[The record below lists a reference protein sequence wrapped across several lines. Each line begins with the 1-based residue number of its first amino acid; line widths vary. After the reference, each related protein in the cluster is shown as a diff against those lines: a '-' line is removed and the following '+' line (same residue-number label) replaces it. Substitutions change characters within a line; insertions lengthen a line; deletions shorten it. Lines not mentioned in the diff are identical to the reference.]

1 MGWEHGYELSK
12 RASSGDGTPYAPRIK
27 LDFHIARVDVT
38 SSNLNEIHDGA
49 ELRRTLSSILQVSD
63 SLTAEQTEI
72 VEDFYFYLFAFAR
85 EQRFSDEKT
94 STLLSICREVFDG
107 DTATNDPAKHM
118 GTSFERLQSMLLRH
132 AVFRPPKSIGVFDE
146 ADVKAILNYLLH
158 NYYRH
163 WRLYKV
169 CFTKRLQATFTQTA
183 PFGVEAPAAY
193 RPLAELLPL
202 GAAPDDGAGAADA
215 GAPPAAADDAAEE
228 EGA

>member
-1 MGWEHGYELSK
+1 MG
-12 RASSGDGTPYAPRIK
+12 

-38 SSNLNEIHDGA
+38 STNLNEIHDGV
-49 ELRRTLSSILQVSD
+49 ELRRTLNSILSVSD
-63 SLTAEQTEI
+63 SLSAEQTEI
-72 VEDFYFYLFAFAR
+72 VQDFYFYLFAFAR

-94 STLLSICREVFDG
+94 STLLSISREVFDG
-107 DTATNDPAKHM
+107 DMGTNDPAKHM
-118 GTSFERLQSMLLRH
+118 GTSFERLQDMLLRH

-146 ADVKAILNYLLH
+146 ADVKAILNWMLH

-193 RPLAELLPL
+193 RPLVELLPL
-202 GAAPDDGAGAADA
+202 GAPPPTEAAEAAEETGEAADA
-215 GAPPAAADDAAEE
+215 NAAADEEAA
-228 EGA
+228 